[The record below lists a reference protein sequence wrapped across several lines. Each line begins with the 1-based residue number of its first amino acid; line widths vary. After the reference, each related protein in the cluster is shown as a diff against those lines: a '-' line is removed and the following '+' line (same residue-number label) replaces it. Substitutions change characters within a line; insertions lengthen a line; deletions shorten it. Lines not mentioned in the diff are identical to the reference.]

1 MTTLKRSLGTLLGMT
16 ILVACSPQGQGNA
29 GPKTV
34 ISPQAQAQATP
45 AAGTAANTNATAA
58 PVHHG
63 KASIAHANIAKGKQV
78 FEGTCFACHAT
89 GVAGAPKLGDKRA
102 WAHHLAKGDK
112 VLLAHAENGFTGHTG
127 TMPARGGNPSLTN
140 QDIADAIAYMKS
152 KVK

>member
-1 MTTLKRSLGTLLGMT
+1 MIKSKRSLGTILGLVT
-16 ILVACSPQGQGNA
+16 LVACSQQGQGNA

-34 ISPQAQAQATP
+34 IAPQA
-45 AAGTAANTNATAA
+45 TAATGTTTNAAANAA

-63 KASIAHANIAKGKQV
+63 KASIAHANVAQGKQV
-78 FEGTCFACHAT
+78 FQGTCFACHAT
-89 GVAGAPKLGDKRA
+89 GVAGAPKLGDKQE

-112 VLLAHAENGFTGHTG
+112 VLLQHAENGFTGHTG

>member
-1 MTTLKRSLGTLLGMT
+1 MIKSKRSLGTILGLVT
-16 ILVACSPQGQGNA
+16 LVACSQQGQGNA

-34 ISPQAQAQATP
+34 IAPQAMAAT
-45 AAGTAANTNATAA
+45 GTTVNTSTTAA

-63 KASIAHANIAKGKQV
+63 KASIAHANVAQGKRV
-78 FEGTCFACHAT
+78 FQGTCFACHAT
-89 GVAGAPKLGDKRA
+89 GVAGAPKLGDKQE

-112 VLLAHAENGFTGHTG
+112 VLLQHAENGFTGHTG